1 MEATNFLESTALIN
15 SAYIVAAVLF
25 ILSLRGLSSQETA
38 RRGNL
43 YGIIGMAIAI
53 AATLTQVPAAGAGFH
68 PAVFAAIGVGAV
80 IGALMAS
87 RVGMTQMPELV
98 ALLHSFVGLA
108 AVLVGYSLD
117 LQGGGEGLVEGVM
130 QTLPPTLTHRIDPR
144 VPQAARLGLRQ
155 AVAATGAPHVEP
167 RDAHRLHRVRR
178 HVRVER

>member
-1 MEATNFLESTALIN
+1 MAFNTSNALVVA
-15 SAYIVAAVLF
+15 AYLVAAVLF

-53 AATLTQVPAAGAGFH
+53 GATLTLPEKFH
-68 PAVFAAIGVGAV
+68 PSLFAAIGIAAL
-80 IGALMAS
+80 IGATLAV

-117 LQGGGEGLVEGVM
+117 LAPHGVRPGE
-130 QTLPPTLTHRIDPR
+130 P
-144 VPQAARLGLRQ
+144 LGLSQRIEIYID
-155 AVAATGAPHVEP
+155 VWIGAITTT
-167 RDAHRLHRVRR
+167 
-178 HVRVER
+178 